1 MLSLCFLDTFFLLC
15 FLYNM
20 LYVFKQYNAP
30 RLCANMLSWSKKKIW
45 KNPKG
50 YWRWEMNDAMTSS
63 ARKQLWKLLEYTYI
77 ARISPFISNTRSH
90 RTTWNLGLLVTIHTL
105 QSGRRVI
112 PIIWNDELFDLTN
125 KIKCNL
131 NKSSINEIDKRSGS
145 LTFSKTELS
154 QSEREE
160 EHIFHRAIFTNCYYI
175 ITHLLNCLFIK

>member
-1 MLSLCFLDTFFLLC
+1 MLLLCFLYTFFLLC

-77 ARISPFISNTRSH
+77 APISPFISNTRSH
-90 RTTWNLGLLVTIHTL
+90 RTTWNLRLLVTIHTL

-112 PIIWNDELFDLTN
+112 PIIWNDELFDLNN

-131 NKSSINEIDKRSGS
+131 NKNSINEIDKRSGS
-145 LTFSKTELS
+145 LTFSKTRLG
-154 QSEREE
+154 QREREE
-160 EHIFHRAIFTNCYYI
+160 EHIFHRAFFTNCYYSI
-175 ITHLLNCLFIK
+175 LAFLWTPLFL